1 MVSKIEVYKLK
12 RMIELHGQEIKVHS
26 PAQHNEFNEPIY
38 SPQEATTIKG
48 IYHGV
53 QGFVV
58 ATGDTGATVK
68 TKPDAMFLCSYEKG
82 ISLTPEDK
90 VTLGGNTYRVV
101 NSRDIE
107 NYHLVCDLSL
117 ELVLT

>member
-1 MVSKIEVYKLK
+1 MVSKIEAYKLK
-12 RMIELHGQEIKVHS
+12 RMIELHGQEVEVHS

-38 SPQEATTIKG
+38 SLQEALTIKG
-48 IYHGV
+48 IYHEV

-68 TKPDAMFLCSYEKG
+68 TKPDAMFLCPYEEG
-82 ISLTPEDK
+82 ISLTSEDR
-90 VTLGGNTYRVV
+90 VTLGGNTYKVV